1 MYQAL
6 YRKYRPVDFDSV
18 IGQNSIVS
26 TLKNSIIYNKVNHAY
41 LFFGPRG
48 TGKTTLSKIFARSI
62 NCLNPVDGCSCG
74 KCDNC
79 LHSYEKECIDIIEL
93 DAASNNGVDEVREII
108 NNVSLVPTYLNYKVY
123 IIDEVHMLSTGAF
136 NALLKTLEEPPEH
149 VVFILATTD
158 PQKVPETIISRC
170 QCFSFKRISNDLI
183 IDYLKDISQKEK
195 IKIEDDVLE
204 QIAIASN
211 GGMRDSLV
219 LLDQLSS
226 FTDKK
231 IDMNIYTDLNGTIT
245 YQDIDSFINDILM
258 GNINSIINNI
268 SNYNNNGKNLILII
282 NQMINYARNK
292 VVDNYTSNKKI
303 NNVDLYVDFINYFNE
318 NLYNL
323 KNSDNIKIYF
333 EGLIL
338 KFIYDH
344 DLDKFENKLNN
355 EDKIIKEN
363 TTVDKNISKSEEVS
377 NNQKQDKIKEEK
389 PIETIDKPNNSLIVD
404 KKILNIDDIMKVRI
418 NNVFAK
424 ADKKEKNNF
433 IKLKEKFNDYIFDT
447 DCGYIASLVVD
458 SSVLV
463 ASEDSVLLGIKYDSS
478 IEQLNECFNII
489 SDVFKKVLDKDYTVS
504 YITEEE
510 WKIYADQYVSNM
522 KNGVKYEVME
532 EPKPIFEENKKDD
545 IISSSAINLFGEEI
559 VEVS

>member
-18 IGQNSIVS
+18 VGQNSIVN

-62 NCLNPVDGCSCG
+62 NCLDPVDGCSCG
-74 KCDNC
+74 KCNNC

-108 NNVSLVPTYLNYKVY
+108 NNVSLVPTYLKYKVY

-183 IDYLKDISQKEK
+183 VDYLKDVSKKEK
-195 IKIEDDVLE
+195 IKISDDVLE

-231 IDMNIYTDLNGTIT
+231 IDMDIYSDLNGTIT
-245 YQDIDSFINDILM
+245 YQDIDGFINDILS
-258 GNINSIINNI
+258 GSITSVIHKI
-268 SNYNNNGKNLILII
+268 RIYNNNGKNLILII
-282 NQMINYARNK
+282 NQMINYARNL
-292 VVDNYTSNKKI
+292 VVDNYTSNKRLS
-303 NNVDLYVDFINYFNE
+303 NVDLYVDFINYFNE

-338 KFIYDH
+338 KFIFDH
-344 DLDKFENKLNN
+344 NLDNSESIV
-355 EDKIIKEN
+355 EEEIVVE
-363 TTVDKNISKSEEVS
+363 KNISKTKDTTNENIIEKKVESKTS
-377 NNQKQDKIKEEK
+377 KTIEK
-389 PIETIDKPNNSLIVD
+389 PSDFQTVD

-418 NNVFAK
+418 NNVFAM

-433 IKLKEKFNDYIFDT
+433 IKLKDKFSDYIFDT
-447 DCGYIASLVVD
+447 DCGFIASLVVD

-463 ASEDSVLLGIKYDSS
+463 ASKDSVLLGIKYDSS
-478 IEQLNECFNII
+478 IEQLNECFSIL
-489 SDVFKKVLDKDYTVS
+489 SDVFKKVLDKEYTVS
-504 YITEEE
+504 YITEDK
-510 WKIYADQYVSNM
+510 WKNYADQYVNNM
-522 KNGVKYEVME
+522 KNGIKYEVLE
-532 EPKPIFEENKKDD
+532 EPLPIFEETKKDD

>member
-6 YRKYRPVDFDSV
+6 YRKYRPMNFDSV
-18 IGQNSIVS
+18 IGQNSIVN

-62 NCLNPVDGCSCG
+62 NCLSPIDGCSCG

-79 LHSYEKECIDIIEL
+79 LHSYEKECVDIIEL

-108 NNVSLVPTYLNYKVY
+108 NNVSLVPTYLHYKVY

-158 PQKVPETIISRC
+158 PQKVPETIVSRC

-183 IDYLKDISQKEK
+183 VNYLKDVSKKEK
-195 IKIEDDVLE
+195 IKIDDDVLE

-231 IDMNIYTDLNGTIT
+231 IDISIYSDLNGTIT
-245 YQDIDSFINDILM
+245 YQDIDDFVNDIFS
-258 GNINSIINNI
+258 GNINSIINKI
-268 SNYNNNGKNLILII
+268 SNYNNSGKNLILII
-282 NQMINYARNK
+282 NQMINYVRNL
-292 VVDNYTSNKKI
+292 VVDNYTSNKRI
-303 NNVDLYVDFINYFNE
+303 NNVNIYIDFINYLNE
-318 NLYNL
+318 NLFNL

-333 EGLIL
+333 EGLIF

-344 DLDKFENKLNN
+344 NLDNFEPIIENN
-355 EDKIIKEN
+355 ENLVKEE
-363 TTVDKNISKSEEVS
+363 TTVEKNISKVDNTTSKKIIEKKTETKYSKSVEKS
-377 NNQKQDKIKEEK
+377 NNR
-389 PIETIDKPNNSLIVD
+389 LIVD
-404 KKILNIDDIMKVRI
+404 KKILNIDDIMKARI
-418 NNVFAK
+418 NNVFAL

-433 IKLKEKFNDYIFDT
+433 IKLKEKFSDYIFDT
-447 DCGYIASLVVD
+447 DIGFIASMIVD

-463 ASEDSVLLGIKYDSS
+463 ASKDSVLLGIKYDSS
-478 IEQLNECFNII
+478 VDQLNECFSIL
-489 SDVFKKVLDKDYTVS
+489 SEVFKKVLDKDYTVS
-504 YITEEE
+504 YILDDQ
-510 WKIYADQYVSNM
+510 WKKYADEYVSNM
-522 KNGVKYEVME
+522 KNGIEYKVLE
-532 EPKPIFEENKKDD
+532 EPLPVFEEIKKDD
-545 IISSSAINLFGEEI
+545 IISSSAISLFGDDI
-559 VEVS
+559 VEID

>member
-231 IDMNIYTDLNGTIT
+231 IDMSIYTDLNGTIT
-245 YQDIDSFINDILM
+245 YQDIDNFINDILV

-268 SNYNNNGKNLILII
+268 
-282 NQMINYARNK
+282 
-292 VVDNYTSNKKI
+292 YTFFRYS
-303 NNVDLYVDFINYFNE
+303 
-318 NLYNL
+318 
-323 KNSDNIKIYF
+323 
-333 EGLIL
+333 
-338 KFIYDH
+338 
-344 DLDKFENKLNN
+344 
-355 EDKIIKEN
+355 
-363 TTVDKNISKSEEVS
+363 
-377 NNQKQDKIKEEK
+377 
-389 PIETIDKPNNSLIVD
+389 
-404 KKILNIDDIMKVRI
+404 
-418 NNVFAK
+418 
-424 ADKKEKNNF
+424 
-433 IKLKEKFNDYIFDT
+433 IFF
-447 DCGYIASLVVD
+447 L
-458 SSVLV
+458 
-463 ASEDSVLLGIKYDSS
+463 
-478 IEQLNECFNII
+478 CFC
-489 SDVFKKVLDKDYTVS
+489 K
-504 YITEEE
+504 
-510 WKIYADQYVSNM
+510 
-522 KNGVKYEVME
+522 
-532 EPKPIFEENKKDD
+532 
-545 IISSSAINLFGEEI
+545 
-559 VEVS
+559 

>member
-6 YRKYRPVDFDSV
+6 YRKYRPVNFDSV

-62 NCLNPVDGCSCG
+62 NCLSPVDGCSCG

-183 IDYLKDISQKEK
+183 VSYLKDISKKEK
-195 IKIEDDVLE
+195 IKIDDDVLE

-245 YQDIDSFINDILM
+245 YKDIDNFINDILS

-268 SNYNNNGKNLILII
+268 SIYNNNGKNLILII
-282 NQMINYARNK
+282 NQLINYARNI

-344 DLDKFENKLNN
+344 GLDKFDNKLIND
-355 EDKIIKEN
+355 DKIIEEN
-363 TTVDKNISKSEEVS
+363 IIVDKNNSNSNEVLNNDKIDVIKEDKPIDIIDKS
-377 NNQKQDKIKEEK
+377 NN
-389 PIETIDKPNNSLIVD
+389 NLLVD
-404 KKILNIDDIMKVRI
+404 KKVLNIDDIMKVRI

-447 DCGYIASLVVD
+447 EYGYIASLVVD
-458 SSVLV
+458 SNVLV
-463 ASEDSVLLGIKYDSS
+463 ASKDSVLLGIKYDSS
-478 IEQLNECFNII
+478 IEQLNECFSII
-489 SDVFKKVLDKDYTVS
+489 SDVFKKVLDQNYTVS
-504 YITEEE
+504 YITEDE
-510 WKIYADQYVSNM
+510 WKSYADQYVSNM
-522 KNGVKYEVME
+522 KNGVKYEVMD
-532 EPKPIFEENKKDD
+532 EPKPIFEETKKDD
-545 IISSSAINLFGEEI
+545 IISTSAINLFGEDI

>member
-231 IDMNIYTDLNGTIT
+231 IDMSIYTDLNGTIT
-245 YQDIDSFINDILM
+245 YQDIDNFINDILV

-424 ADKKEKNNF
+424 ANKKEKNNF
-433 IKLKEKFNDYIFDT
+433 IKLKEKFSDYIFDT

-504 YITEEE
+504 YIIEEE

>member
-6 YRKYRPVDFDSV
+6 YRKYRPVNFDSV
-18 IGQNSIVS
+18 IGQNSIVN

-62 NCLNPVDGCSCG
+62 NCLSPIDGCSCG

-79 LHSYEKECIDIIEL
+79 LHSYEKECVDIIEL

-108 NNVSLVPTYLNYKVY
+108 NNVSLVPTYLHYKVY

-136 NALLKTLEEPPEH
+136 NALL
-149 VVFILATTD
+149 ILATTD
-158 PQKVPETIISRC
+158 PQKVPETIVSRC

-183 IDYLKDISQKEK
+183 VDYLKDVSKKEK
-195 IKIEDDVLE
+195 IKIDDDVLE

-231 IDMNIYTDLNGTIT
+231 IDMSIYTDLNGTIT
-245 YQDIDSFINDILM
+245 YQDIDDFINDIFS
-258 GNINSIINNI
+258 GNINSIISKI
-268 SNYNNNGKNLILII
+268 SNYNNCGKNLILII
-282 NQMINYARNK
+282 NQIINYVRNL
-292 VVDNYTSNKKI
+292 VVDNYTSNRRI
-303 NNVDLYVDFINYFNE
+303 NNVNIYIDFINYLNE

-333 EGLIL
+333 EGLIF

-344 DLDKFENKLNN
+344 NLDNLEPVIENNDNLVLEETTVEKNIP
-355 EDKIIKEN
+355 KIVDTTSKEN
-363 TTVDKNISKSEEVS
+363 IKKKAEPKSSKNVEKS
-377 NNQKQDKIKEEK
+377 NNC
-389 PIETIDKPNNSLIVD
+389 LIVD

-418 NNVFAK
+418 NNVFAL
-424 ADKKEKNNF
+424 ADKKEKTNF
-433 IKLKEKFNDYIFDT
+433 IKLKEKFSDYIFDT
-447 DCGYIASLVVD
+447 DIGFIASMIVD

-463 ASEDSVLLGIKYDSS
+463 ASKDSVLLGIKYDSS
-478 IEQLNECFNII
+478 IDQLNECFSIL

-504 YITEEE
+504 YILDDQ
-510 WKIYADQYVSNM
+510 WKKYADEYVSNM
-522 KNGVKYEVME
+522 KNGIEYEVLE
-532 EPKPIFEENKKDD
+532 EPLPVFEEIKKDD
-545 IISSSAINLFGEEI
+545 IISSSAISLFGDDI
-559 VEVS
+559 VEID

>member
-6 YRKYRPVDFDSV
+6 YRKYRPMNFDSV
-18 IGQNSIVS
+18 IGQNSIVN

-62 NCLNPVDGCSCG
+62 NCLSPIDGCSCG

-79 LHSYEKECIDIIEL
+79 LHSYEKECVDIIEL

-108 NNVSLVPTYLNYKVY
+108 NNVSLVPTYLHYKVY

-158 PQKVPETIISRC
+158 PQKVPETIVSRC

-183 IDYLKDISQKEK
+183 VNYLKDVSKKEK
-195 IKIEDDVLE
+195 IKIDDDVLE

-231 IDMNIYTDLNGTIT
+231 IDISIYSDLNGTIT
-245 YQDIDSFINDILM
+245 YQDIDDFVNDIFS
-258 GNINSIINNI
+258 GNINSIINKI
-268 SNYNNNGKNLILII
+268 SNYNNSGKNLILII
-282 NQMINYARNK
+282 NQMINYVRNL
-292 VVDNYTSNKKI
+292 VVDNYTSNKRI
-303 NNVDLYVDFINYFNE
+303 NNVNIYIDFINYLNE
-318 NLYNL
+318 NLFNL

-333 EGLIL
+333 EGLIF

-344 DLDKFENKLNN
+344 NLDNFEPIIENN
-355 EDKIIKEN
+355 ENLVKEE
-363 TTVDKNISKSEEVS
+363 TTVEKNISKVDNTTSKKIIEKKTETKYSKSVEKS
-377 NNQKQDKIKEEK
+377 NNR
-389 PIETIDKPNNSLIVD
+389 LIVD
-404 KKILNIDDIMKVRI
+404 KKILNIDDIMKARI
-418 NNVFAK
+418 NNVFAL

-433 IKLKEKFNDYIFDT
+433 IKLKEKFSDYIFDT
-447 DCGYIASLVVD
+447 DIGFIASMIVD

-463 ASEDSVLLGIKYDSS
+463 ASKDSVLLGIKYDSS
-478 IEQLNECFNII
+478 VDQLNECFSIL
-489 SDVFKKVLDKDYTVS
+489 SEVFKKVLDKDYTVS
-504 YITEEE
+504 YILDDQ
-510 WKIYADQYVSNM
+510 WKKYADEYVSNM
-522 KNGVKYEVME
+522 KNGIEYKVLE
-532 EPKPIFEENKKDD
+532 EPLPVFEEIKKDD
-545 IISSSAINLFGEEI
+545 IISSSAISLFGDEI
-559 VEVS
+559 VEIN

>member
-6 YRKYRPVDFDSV
+6 YRKYRPVNFDSV
-18 IGQNSIVS
+18 IGQNSIVN

-62 NCLNPVDGCSCG
+62 NCLSPIDGCSCG

-79 LHSYEKECIDIIEL
+79 LHSYEKECVDIIEL

-108 NNVSLVPTYLNYKVY
+108 NNVSLVPTYLHYKVY

-158 PQKVPETIISRC
+158 PQKVPETIVSRC

-183 IDYLKDISQKEK
+183 VDYLKDVSKKEK
-195 IKIEDDVLE
+195 IKIDDDVLE

-231 IDMNIYTDLNGTIT
+231 IDISIYSDLNGTIT
-245 YQDIDSFINDILM
+245 YQDIDGFINDIFS
-258 GNINSIINNI
+258 GNINSIINKI
-268 SNYNNNGKNLILII
+268 SNYNNSGKNLILII
-282 NQMINYARNK
+282 NQIINYVRNL
-292 VVDNYTSNKKI
+292 VVDNYTSNKRI
-303 NNVDLYVDFINYFNE
+303 NNVNIYIDFINYLNE
-318 NLYNL
+318 NLFNL

-333 EGLIL
+333 EGLIF

-344 DLDKFENKLNN
+344 NLENFEPIIEKN
-355 EDKIIKEN
+355 ENLVKEETTVEKNIPKVDNTTSKKIIEKKTE
-363 TTVDKNISKSEEVS
+363 TKSSKNVEKS
-377 NNQKQDKIKEEK
+377 NNHL
-389 PIETIDKPNNSLIVD
+389 TVD

-418 NNVFAK
+418 NNVFAL
-424 ADKKEKNNF
+424 ADKKEKTNF
-433 IKLKEKFNDYIFDT
+433 IKLKEKFSDYIFDT
-447 DCGYIASLVVD
+447 DIGFIASMIVD

-463 ASEDSVLLGIKYDSS
+463 ASKDSVLLGIKYDSS
-478 IEQLNECFNII
+478 IDQLNECFSIL
-489 SDVFKKVLDKDYTVS
+489 SEVFKKVLDKDYTVS
-504 YITEEE
+504 YILDNQ
-510 WKIYADQYVSNM
+510 WKKYADEYVSNM
-522 KNGVKYEVME
+522 KNGIEYEVLE
-532 EPKPIFEENKKDD
+532 EPLPVFEEIKKDD
-545 IISSSAINLFGEEI
+545 IISSSAISLFGDDI
-559 VEVS
+559 VEID

>member
-18 IGQNSIVS
+18 IGQNSIVN

-62 NCLNPVDGCSCG
+62 NCLNPIDGCSCG

-108 NNVSLVPTYLNYKVY
+108 SNVSLVPTYLKYKVY

-183 IDYLKDISQKEK
+183 VDYLKDISKKEK
-195 IKIEDDVLE
+195 IKIDDNVLE

-231 IDMNIYTDLNGTIT
+231 IDMDIYTDLNGTIT
-245 YQDIDSFINDILM
+245 YQDIDSFINDILF
-258 GNINSIINNI
+258 GNVNSIINKI
-268 SNYNNNGKNLILII
+268 SEYNNNGKNLILII
-282 NQMINYARNK
+282 NQMINYARNL
-292 VVDNYTSNKKI
+292 VVDNYTSGKKI

-344 DLDKFENKLNN
+344 KLDNNDEVINN
-355 EDKIIKEN
+355 EDYIIDESISMEN
-363 TTVDKNISKSEEVS
+363 NIPKKEEVVINEIND
-377 NNQKQDKIKEEK
+377 NNDNKITSKTIEK
-389 PIETIDKPNNSLIVD
+389 PINNVVVD
-404 KKILNIDDIMKVRI
+404 KKILNIDEIMKVRI

-433 IKLKEKFNDYIFDT
+433 IKLKEKFSDYIFDT

-463 ASEDSVLLGIKYDSS
+463 ASKDSVLLGIKYDSS
-478 IEQLNECFNII
+478 IEQLNDCFGII

-504 YITEEE
+504 YITEDE
-510 WKIYADQYVSNM
+510 WKSYADQYVSNM
-522 KNGVKYEVME
+522 KNGITYEVME
-532 EPKPIFEENKKDD
+532 EPLPIFEENKKDD
-545 IISSSAINLFGEEI
+545 IISSSAISLFGEDI